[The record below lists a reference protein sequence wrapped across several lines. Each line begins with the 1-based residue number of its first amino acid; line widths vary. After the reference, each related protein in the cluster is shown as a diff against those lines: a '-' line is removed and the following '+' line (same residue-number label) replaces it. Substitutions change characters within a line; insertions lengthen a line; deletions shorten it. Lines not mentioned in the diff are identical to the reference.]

1 MSPVKNIILIIVLV
15 LGFMSCSEDLLVE
28 SPPNII
34 TADVLYSSIEGF
46 DAGLNGLYSLA
57 RQERDG
63 IKYSEGFGQID
74 LRSAIFLAGTD
85 NIAHGSTGGLTS
97 ILADWSKSTSV
108 DPNIDFMFLWLYKV
122 VSASNTIITRAENP
136 DVDWGI
142 GNNKERV
149 LAEARTI
156 RAWAYRHLTY
166 LWGDVPLILEEI
178 TGENII
184 TNVTR
189 EKIAIVRMAII
200 EDLEFAEQHLP
211 WLPNKAGRLT
221 RGVAQTYLAEMY
233 LAIGDPITSL
243 IWSNNCINEG
253 PYSLITSRYGVGT
266 SKPGSPFMDMF
277 NPANTNISDGNTEAL
292 WVMQWEQGSS
302 AGGVNLMRHESTM
315 RYETVRY
322 SGVKGFL
329 TSTDERGGRGWSRQ
343 TILKDALLLYYA
355 SSDISSGKIDERGND
370 TALRKYFIVS
380 ADDNF
385 SGVINT
391 ATNENWK
398 IGDTVWLAT
407 PVLKKNV
414 KDPGKKELSGAYNF
428 NLLPDNEDNNNDWPY
443 SLKFAHNDPGFPRT
457 TESHFDQIYMRLA
470 ETVLLRAEAKGRNGD
485 LTGAASDINML
496 RDRANAKKVSVV
508 DFGGDMTSFL
518 DYILDERS
526 RELLL
531 EEQRRYTLL
540 RMGGANFFYKRVNSF
555 NKITKNLQL
564 RDTLFAIPQ
573 SVLDA
578 NFNLEIPQNPGFN

>member
-1 MSPVKNIILIIVLV
+1 
-15 LGFMSCSEDLLVE
+15 MSCSEDLLVE
-28 SPPNII
+28 RPPNFT
-34 TADVLYSSIEGF
+34 TADALYTSVEGF

-63 IKYSEGFGQID
+63 IKYTGGFGQID
-74 LRSAIFLAGTD
+74 LRAAIFLAGTD

-97 ILADWSKSTSV
+97 ILADWSKSTSA

-136 DVDWGI
+136 DVDWGA
-142 GNNKERV
+142 GDDKERV

-189 EKIAIVRMAII
+189 EKIATVRAAII
-200 EDLEFAEQHLP
+200 EDLEFAEQYLP
-211 WLPNKAGRLT
+211 WLPDKAGRLT

-233 LAIGDPITSL
+233 LAIGDPATSL
-243 IWSNNCINEG
+243 IWSNKCINEG
-253 PYSLITSRYGVGT
+253 PYSLITSRYGAGA

-277 NPANTNISDGNTEAL
+277 NPDNTNISAGNTEAL

-302 AGGVNLMRHESTM
+302 AGGINLMRHESTM
-315 RYETVRY
+315 RYETVSY

-355 SSDISSGKIDERGND
+355 LSDFSLGKIDQRGND
-370 TALRKYFIVS
+370 TAIRKYFIVS
-380 ADDNF
+380 DSDNF
-385 SGVINT
+385 SGVKNT
-391 ATNENWK
+391 ATNQNWK
-398 IGDTVWLAT
+398 VGDTVWLAT
-407 PVLKKNV
+407 PVSKKKV
-414 KDPGKKELSGAYNF
+414 PDPGKRSLSGAYNF
-428 NLLPDNEDNNNDWPY
+428 NLLPEDQDNENDWPY

-457 TESHFDQIYMRLA
+457 TESHIDQIYMRLA
-470 ETVLLRAEAKGRNGD
+470 ETILLRAEAKGRTGD

-496 RDRANAKKVSVV
+496 RDRANAKRVSAA
-508 DFGGDMTSFL
+508 DFGGDMTTFL

-526 RELLL
+526 RELIL

-540 RMGGANFFYKRVNSF
+540 RMGGEKFFYRRVNNF
-555 NKITKNLQL
+555 NKITENLQM
-564 RDTLFAIPQ
+564 RDTLFPIPQ
-573 SVLDA
+573 SVIDA
-578 NFNLEIPQNPGFN
+578 NLSSVMPQNPGF